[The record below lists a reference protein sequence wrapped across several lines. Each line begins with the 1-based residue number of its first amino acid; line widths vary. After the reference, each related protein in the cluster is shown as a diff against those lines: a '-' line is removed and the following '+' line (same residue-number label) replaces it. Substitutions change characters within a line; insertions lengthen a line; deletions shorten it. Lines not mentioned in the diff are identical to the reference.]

1 MVRGVMDSV
10 VSTELGNTSVATV
23 KLGPLKPGTLLLE
36 CSFRLSCPAPQQ
48 LQLFRYLPALTLRN
62 LLDSTGRDLTKALP
76 AEKLDQLLQKV
87 PRQTAQGLVR
97 HARPQLQIMLAKV
110 EELEQAKVAGIVD
123 GAIEQMVAQQREAL
137 QRLTELAK
145 VNPNI
150 RQQEIDWI
158 KEETAMLAEYL
169 SKAQLRLDSVR
180 VIVAT

>member
-1 MVRGVMDSV
+1 M
-10 VSTELGNTSVATV
+10 
-23 KLGPLKPGTLLLE
+23 
-36 CSFRLSCPAPQQ
+36 
-48 LQLFRYLPALTLRN
+48 
-62 LLDSTGRDLTKALP
+62 TKALP

-97 HARPQLQIMLAKV
+97 HARPQLQTMLSKM
-110 EELEQAKVAGIVD
+110 EELEQAKVPGIID
-123 GAIEQMVAQQREAL
+123 NAIEQMVAQQRQAL

-150 RQQEIDWI
+150 RQQELDWV